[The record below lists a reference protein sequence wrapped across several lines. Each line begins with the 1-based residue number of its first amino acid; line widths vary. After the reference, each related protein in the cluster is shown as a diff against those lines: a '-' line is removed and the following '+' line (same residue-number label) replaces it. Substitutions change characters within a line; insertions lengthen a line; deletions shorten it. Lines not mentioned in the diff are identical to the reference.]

1 LRHRFF
7 DTHTGECHGN
17 LISDGKTMQSN
28 GSANVNF
35 GVRADGSI
43 VVGYLDDESI
53 EQQDVPF
60 VQLIA
65 GVVWL
70 VRDGKPYVDQSMLL
84 EESDTMESG
93 TLNNFVTI
101 NSARVA
107 LGHDRDGNIKIIQYD
122 GQSYDH
128 GPNLRQLADMLVD
141 NGFVNAI
148 NLDGGGSA
156 TFVVNGSV
164 VSELTDRCN
173 QTCDPDCPD
182 DKRDCSKLCRKCARK
197 VTTVACIHAPQC
209 FRCERDGQDDRGS
222 CIPEPCFTES
232 PTLAPS
238 AAPSVSPTTSPSPDP
253 QLAARSAPPKLLRH
267 LPLPAVLP
275 SRLSCGLHVC
285 ALCVCGFLTDRD
297 RPTRCSC
304 FLGALRYGLFQRG
317 RGRCSE
323 LADRVLRVPDRRGRH
338 GMGICARPAVPS
350 WEARPGKTPVR
361 RSY

>member
-1 LRHRFF
+1 MVRHRFF

-17 LISDGKTMQSN
+17 LISDGQTMQSN

-43 VVGYLDDESI
+43 VVGYLDDEAI

-70 VRDGKPYVDQSMLL
+70 VRDGKAYVEESVLL
-84 EESDTMESG
+84 EDSDTMESG
-93 TLNNFVTI
+93 TLNNFATI

-107 LGHDRDGNIKIIQYD
+107 LGHDRDGNVKIIQYD

-128 GPNLRQLADMLVD
+128 GPNLHQVADMLVE

-156 TFVVNGSV
+156 TCVVNGSV
-164 VSELTDRCN
+164 VSELTDHCP
-173 QTCDPDCPD
+173 QATCAADCPD
-182 DKRDCSKLCRKCARK
+182 DNRDCSKLCQKCARK

-209 FRCERDGQDDRGS
+209 FHCERNGEDDRGS
-222 CIPEPCFTES
+222 CNPEPCFTAP

-238 AAPSVSPTTSPSPDP
+238 EAPSVSPTTSSSADPQP
-253 QLAARSAPPKLLRH
+253 QLAARSVQANHPRQS
-267 LPLPAVLP
+267 P
-275 SRLSCGLHVC
+275 S
-285 ALCVCGFLTDRD
+285 
-297 RPTRCSC
+297 
-304 FLGALRYGLFQRG
+304 
-317 RGRCSE
+317 
-323 LADRVLRVPDRRGRH
+323 H
-338 GMGICARPAVPS
+338 GVVFHR
-350 WEARPGKTPVR
+350 
-361 RSY
+361 